1 MVFIR
6 AIKEVHMNW
15 YQTAIQFLKEAVSE
29 LKKVS
34 WLSKKE
40 MVASTVVIIIF
51 VSIMAVFVSFIDLI
65 LSRIMGILL

>member
-1 MVFIR
+1 
-6 AIKEVHMNW
+6 MNW
-15 YQTAIQFLKEAVSE
+15 YQQALEFLKDAYNE

-40 MVASTVVIIIF
+40 VIASTVVIVIF
-51 VSIMAVFVSFIDLI
+51 VSIMALFVSCVDLI